1 MKKII
6 NQLITIALLLTSY
19 NNVNSQQKPD
29 YVIVIHGGAGVITR
43 QNLTPEKEKA
53 HREKL
58 DEALSVGE
66 KILKEGGKGIDAVIK
81 VIQVLEESPL
91 FNAGKGAVFN
101 HDGINELDA
110 SIMDGQNLSAGAV
123 TGITDVKSPIDLAYR
138 VMVHSKHVML
148 SGKGASEF
156 AKKEGLEM
164 VDNKYFYTQ
173 ERWDNLQKALEN
185 EKKNEQDIK
194 EKHGTVGC
202 VVLDK
207 YGNLAAGTSTGGMTN
222 KRYGRIGDSP
232 IIGAGTY
239 ANNATCAVSCTGY
252 GEYFIRYVVAYTVSA
267 MMEYKGSS
275 LAEAAD
281 YIINKKLV
289 EAGGTG
295 GLIAVDKDG
304 NIAMPFN
311 TEGMFRGYVKAGG
324 ERVVEVYRE

>member
-6 NQLITIALLLTSY
+6 NHLLILIFLVSITFSTKA
-19 NNVNSQQKPD
+19 QQRPD
-29 YVIVIHGGAGVITR
+29 YVIVIHGGAGAMSTE
-43 QNLTPEKEKA
+43 NLSVEKEKA
-53 HREKL
+53 HRDKL
-58 DEALSVGE
+58 NEALNVGE

-91 FNAGKGAVFN
+91 YNAGKGAVFN
-101 HDGINELDA
+101 HDGIIELDA
-110 SIMDGQNLSAGAV
+110 SLMDGLSLKAGAV
-123 TGITDVKSPIDLAYR
+123 TGITDVKSPIELAYR
-138 VMVHSKHVML
+138 VMMHSNHVML

-156 AKKEGLEM
+156 AKGEGLEM
-164 VDNKYFYTQ
+164 VDNKYFFTD

-185 EKKNEQDIK
+185 EKKKGEELK

-207 YGNLAAGTSTGGMTN
+207 YGNLSAGTSTGGMTN

-239 ANNATCAVSCTGY
+239 ANNATCAVSCTGH

-267 MMEYKGSS
+267 LMEYKGLS
-275 LAEAAD
+275 LAEATD

-289 EAGGTG
+289 EAGGAG

-311 TEGMFRGYVKAGG
+311 TNGMFRASLKAGG
-324 ERVVEVYRE
+324 QRIIEIYKK